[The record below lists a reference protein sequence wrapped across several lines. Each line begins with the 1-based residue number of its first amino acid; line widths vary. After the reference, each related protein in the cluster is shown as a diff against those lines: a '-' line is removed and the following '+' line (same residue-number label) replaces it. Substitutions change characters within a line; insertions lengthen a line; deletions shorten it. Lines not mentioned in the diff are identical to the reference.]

1 MGVSIACFIISFLL
15 PQEPFIRYGDPLSL
29 VLFWPCQKACMR
41 GGNAYMRVFKTSLG
55 GRVLSRSLDTLG
67 VRTRLQLSLKACRPS
82 SLQFW
87 CRRSARHSS
96 WLSLG
101 IEFQAG
107 ASIME

>member
-1 MGVSIACFIISFLL
+1 
-15 PQEPFIRYGDPLSL
+15 
-29 VLFWPCQKACMR
+29 MR
-41 GGNAYMRVFKTSLG
+41 GGNAYMRVLKTLLVAESCPH
-55 GRVLSRSLDTLG
+55 SLDTLEVG
-67 VRTRLQLSLKACRPS
+67 TRLQVDLKACCPL